1 LRPSYRRLVA
11 FLLAPAWVAINQP
24 RLAYGKAVGLVFNNP
39 SAAISSPPNAAETQN
54 TPPPAGTITREH
66 CDAVNPLDH
75 PPLSWVVMIDGNR
88 VNKPKKTPNIDP
100 ATIPTDP
107 ASMIK
112 TLTLGLLAKQATING
127 INLDAPI
134 PPELWAQAINPQKIA
149 DPKLSK
155 DLSPYAITPQTSY
168 LSDFRPEVFEIGQDG
183 LPKSTPTYR
192 QVITLI
198 YHKSDNAL
206 AQVSLLLGLFSG
218 KPMFYAEM
226 TDSLNALAAELS
238 PNSNQPFCLLSAS
251 GYPHID
257 HPLKKTA
264 DEALVPYPS
273 RTTQITPERLAKII
287 DNLFKSGVFPEEWQK
302 IFQNPNMVFHG
313 HNFLGNNASFIEAVQ
328 PTYHKTGTSDIAE
341 AAATVKTVNG
351 IPNVVVTGGV
361 GGRSQ
366 QLSLLEDARE
376 QSIVIAKKRKF
387 EAQRQAEELLSTIC
401 QGSMESLCLTH
412 VTQKALSGFSLFS
425 LQPLSTQ
432 TADDLLIN
440 GGFLAALKPGN
451 FR

>member
-1 LRPSYRRLVA
+1 MREREDLRPSYRRRLVA

-24 RLAYGKAVGLVFNNP
+24 RLAYGKAVGLVFKNP

-54 TPPPAGTITREH
+54 TPPPAGTITRKH
-66 CDAVNPLDH
+66 CDAVKPLVH
-75 PPLSWVVMIDGNR
+75 PPLSWVAMINGEVVDS
-88 VNKPKKTPNIDP
+88 KDKDI
-100 ATIPTDP
+100 AADP

-112 TLTLGLLAKQATING
+112 TLTLGLLEEQATING
-127 INLDAPI
+127 INLDDPI

-168 LSDFRPEVFEIGQDG
+168 LSDFRPEVFEIGQNG

-206 AQVSLLLGLFSG
+206 AQGALLFGLFSG

-251 GYPHID
+251 GFPHID
-257 HPLKKTA
+257 HPLKRKPGGGFA
-264 DEALVPYPS
+264 PYPS

-287 DNLFKSGVFPEEWQK
+287 DNLFKSGVFPEDWQK
-302 IFQNPNMVFHG
+302 IFQSPNMVFHG
-313 HNFLGNNASFIEAVQ
+313 SKFAGNNASFIEAVQ
-328 PTYHKTGTSDIAE
+328 PTYHKTGTSRGNH
-341 AAATVKTVNG
+341 AATTVLILHDNR
-351 IPNVVVTGGV
+351 VVIVTAGPD
-361 GGRSQ
+361 GRSQ
-366 QLSLLEDARE
+366 QLSLLGLAQHE
-376 QSIVIAKKRKF
+376 SVVIAKQK
-387 EAQRQAEELLSTIC
+387 ELEDQRQAKELLSTIC
-401 QGSMESLCLTH
+401 QGSMEGLCLGQQTS
-412 VTQKALSGFSLFS
+412 SGFSLFS

-432 TADDLLIN
+432 RADSPLIN
-440 GGFLAALKPGN
+440 GGFFVALNQGYT
-451 FR
+451 R

>member
-1 LRPSYRRLVA
+1 M
-11 FLLAPAWVAINQP
+11 
-24 RLAYGKAVGLVFNNP
+24 AYGKAVGLVSNNP
-39 SAAISSPPNAAETQN
+39 SFNPAAISSLPNGAGQN
-54 TPPPAGTITREH
+54 STPPPAGTITRKH

-75 PPLSWVVMIDGNR
+75 PLLSWVVMIDGE
-88 VNKPKKTPNIDP
+88 VVDSKDKDI
-100 ATIPTDP
+100 AADP

-127 INLDAPI
+127 INLDDPI
-134 PPELWAQAINPQKIA
+134 PPELWAQAINPQKIV

-168 LSDFRPEVFEIGQDG
+168 LYDFRPEVFKIGQDG

-226 TDSLNALAAELS
+226 TDSLNTLAAELS

-251 GYPHID
+251 GFPHID
-257 HPLKKTA
+257 HPLKRKPGGGFA
-264 DEALVPYPS
+264 PYPS

-287 DNLFKSGVFPEEWQK
+287 DNLFKSEVFPEDWLQ
-302 IFQNPNMVFHG
+302 IFGNPNMVFHG
-313 HNFLGNNASFIEAVQ
+313 RNFPGNNASFIEAVQ
-328 PTYHKTGTSDIAE
+328 PTYHKTGTSDLTWG
-341 AAATVKTVNG
+341 AATVKSFYG
-351 IPNVVVTGGV
+351 IRALVVTGGV
-361 GGRSQ
+361 DGLLQ
-366 QLSLLEDARE
+366 QPYLLGVAK
-376 QSIVIAKKRKF
+376 QKSIVIAERNH
-387 EAQRQAEELLSTIC
+387 RQQAKELLSTIC
-401 QGSMESLCLTH
+401 QGSMEGLCLG
-412 VTQKALSGFSLFS
+412 QPASSGFSLFS

-432 TADDLLIN
+432 RADSPLIN
-440 GGFLAALKPGN
+440 GGFLVALNQGHT
-451 FR
+451 R

>member
-54 TPPPAGTITREH
+54 TPPPAGTITRKH
-66 CDAVNPLDH
+66 CDAVQPLVR

-127 INLDAPI
+127 INLDDPI
-134 PPELWAQAINPQKIA
+134 PRELWAQAINPQKIA
-149 DPKLSK
+149 DPKLRK

-168 LSDFRPEVFEIGQDG
+168 LSDFRPEVFEIGQNG

-192 QVITLI
+192 QVIALI

-206 AQVSLLLGLFSG
+206 AQALLFGLFSG

-257 HPLKKTA
+257 HPLRKASDGRLTA
-264 DEALVPYPS
+264 YPS

-287 DNLFKSGVFPEEWQK
+287 DNLLKSEVFPEDWLQ
-302 IFQNPNMVFHG
+302 IFGNPNMVFHG
-313 HNFLGNNASFIEAVQ
+313 RNFPGNNANFIAAFE
-328 PTYHKTGTSDIAE
+328 PTYHKTGTSDITW
-341 AAATVKTVNG
+341 AAVTVKSFYG
-351 IPNVVVTGGV
+351 IRALVVTGGV
-361 GGRSQ
+361 DGRSQ
-366 QLSLLEDARE
+366 QPYLLGVAE
-376 QSIVIAKKRKF
+376 QKSIVIAEQQK
-387 EAQRQAEELLSTIC
+387 EEFLGIIC
-401 QGSMESLCLTH
+401 QGSMESLCLGRP
-412 VTQKALSGFSLFS
+412 ASSGFSLFS
-425 LQPLSTQ
+425 LQPSSTQ
-432 TADDLLIN
+432 TAESPLIN
-440 GGFLAALKPGN
+440 GGLLVALNSGN
-451 FR
+451 SR

>member
-1 LRPSYRRLVA
+1 MRPSYRRLVA

-66 CDAVNPLDH
+66 CDPVKPLVH
-75 PPLSWVVMIDGNR
+75 PPQSSVVMIDGNR
-88 VNKPKKTPNIDP
+88 VNKPKKTTDIDP

-127 INLDAPI
+127 INLDDPI

-155 DLSPYAITPQTSY
+155 DLSPYAITPQNSY

-192 QVITLI
+192 QVIALI

-206 AQVSLLLGLFSG
+206 AQGALLFGLFSG

-257 HPLKKTA
+257 HPLRKASDGRLTA
-264 DEALVPYPS
+264 YPS

-287 DNLFKSGVFPEEWQK
+287 DNLFKSGVFPEKWQK
-302 IFQNPNMVFHG
+302 IFQSPNMVFHG
-313 HNFLGNNASFIEAVQ
+313 SKFAGNNASFIEAVQ

-341 AAATVKTVNG
+341 AAVTVKTVNG
-351 IPNVVVTGGV
+351 ILNVVVTGGV

-366 QLSLLEDARE
+366 QPYLLGVAK
-376 QSIVIAKKRKF
+376 QKSVVIAKQKEI
-387 EAQRQAEELLSTIC
+387 EAQRQANKFLKVIC
-401 QGSMESLCLTH
+401 QGSMEGLCLG
-412 VTQKALSGFSLFS
+412 QPASSGFSLFS

-432 TADDLLIN
+432 RADSPLIN
-440 GGFLAALKPGN
+440 GGFLVALNQGHT
-451 FR
+451 R

>member
-1 LRPSYRRLVA
+1 MRPSYRRLVA

-54 TPPPAGTITREH
+54 TPPPAGTITRKH
-66 CDAVNPLDH
+66 CDAVQPLVR

-127 INLDAPI
+127 INLDDPI
-134 PPELWAQAINPQKIA
+134 PRELWAQAINPQKIA
-149 DPKLSK
+149 DPKLRK

-168 LSDFRPEVFEIGQDG
+168 LSDFRPEVFEIGQNG

-192 QVITLI
+192 QVIALI

-206 AQVSLLLGLFSG
+206 AQALLFGLFSG

-257 HPLKKTA
+257 HPLRKASDGRLTA
-264 DEALVPYPS
+264 YPS

-287 DNLFKSGVFPEEWQK
+287 DNLLKSEVFPEDWLQ
-302 IFQNPNMVFHG
+302 IFGNPNMVFHG
-313 HNFLGNNASFIEAVQ
+313 RNFPGNNANFIAAFE
-328 PTYHKTGTSDIAE
+328 PTYHKTGTSDITW
-341 AAATVKTVNG
+341 AAVTVKSFYG
-351 IPNVVVTGGV
+351 IRALVVTGGV
-361 GGRSQ
+361 DGRSQ
-366 QLSLLEDARE
+366 QPYLLGVAE
-376 QSIVIAKKRKF
+376 QKSIVIAEQQK
-387 EAQRQAEELLSTIC
+387 EEFLGIIC
-401 QGSMESLCLTH
+401 QGSMESLCLGRP
-412 VTQKALSGFSLFS
+412 ASSGFSLFS
-425 LQPLSTQ
+425 LQPSSTQ
-432 TADDLLIN
+432 TAESPLIN
-440 GGFLAALKPGN
+440 GGLLVALNSGN
-451 FR
+451 SR

>member
-1 LRPSYRRLVA
+1 
-11 FLLAPAWVAINQP
+11 
-24 RLAYGKAVGLVFNNP
+24 LAYGKAVGLLFNNP

-75 PPLSWVVMIDGNR
+75 PLLSWVVMIDGNR

-127 INLDAPI
+127 VNLDAPI
-134 PPELWAQAINPQKIA
+134 PRELWAQAINPQKIA

-168 LSDFRPEVFEIGQDG
+168 LYDFRPEVFKIGQDG

-192 QVITLI
+192 QVIALI

-206 AQVSLLLGLFSG
+206 AQGSLLFGLFSG
-218 KPMFYAEM
+218 KPIFYAEM

-251 GYPHID
+251 GFPHID
-257 HPLKKTA
+257 HPLKRKPGGGFA
-264 DEALVPYPS
+264 PYPS

-287 DNLFKSGVFPEEWQK
+287 DNLLKSEVFPEDWLQ
-302 IFQNPNMVFHG
+302 IFGNPNMVFHG
-313 HNFLGNNASFIEAVQ
+313 RNFPGNNANFIAAFE
-328 PTYHKTGTSDIAE
+328 PTYHKTGTSDLTWG
-341 AAATVKTVNG
+341 AATVKSFYG
-351 IPNVVVTGGV
+351 IRALVVTGGV
-361 GGRSQ
+361 DGLLQ
-366 QLSLLEDARE
+366 QPYLLGVAK
-376 QSIVIAKKRKF
+376 QKSIVIAERNH
-387 EAQRQAEELLSTIC
+387 RQQAKELLSTIC
-401 QGSMESLCLTH
+401 QGSMEGLCLG
-412 VTQKALSGFSLFS
+412 QPASSGFSLFS

-432 TADDLLIN
+432 RADSPLIN
-440 GGFLAALKPGN
+440 GVFLVALNQGHT
-451 FR
+451 R